1 MLAFTLQFL
10 LSAGSQILPPVND
23 PTVGEAFLLVS
34 FNTDSNNITY
44 QLVADAV
51 TELLVAHIHLP
62 ATSTMNGSVA
72 IPLFQAQF
80 DPVPGAATSGLIAA
94 ATVTPA
100 EFVGPLEVL
109 PYFDNVGVA
118 TVLSEYVQAGRAYAQ
133 VTPRIPPHIL
143 VCSQNISPYCLPAGR
158 NQPYI
163 CAFSLI
169 LYCMCL
175 CQTTAVSDV
184 HWGTCCCMHGSWIV
198 VAWQQE

>member
-1 MLAFTLQFL
+1 MIAKHSV

-23 PTVGEAFLLVS
+23 PSVGEAFLLVS

-44 QLVADAV
+44 QLVADAI

-80 DPVPGAATSGLIAA
+80 DPVPGATTTGLIAA

-109 PYFDNVGVA
+109 PYFNNVGVA
-118 TVLSEYVQAGRAYAQ
+118 TVLSEYIQPGKAYAQ
-133 VTPRIPPHIL
+133 VRMPQL
-143 VCSQNISPYCLPAGR
+143 
-158 NQPYI
+158 
-163 CAFSLI
+163 
-169 LYCMCL
+169 
-175 CQTTAVSDV
+175 
-184 HWGTCCCMHGSWIV
+184 
-198 VAWQQE
+198 